1 MSYDRD
7 SLDRTARIFQFIL
20 ATIAVGTNGAILGHY
35 GLNSQLVFT
44 EALAVVAMVTSVIRL
59 FSPMRLNLMTFLYDL
74 LQTVGWGIAAAF
86 LADVSF
92 LLLDTPRHKR
102 LLTCAQ
108 ELREIKGCGF
118 SYYYYYHYP
127 QGGKCG
133 LLKST
138 VICAALSVPAWFV
151 PFVLGAWWSYFKV
164 DKVLRSFFGRSS
176 D

>member
-1 MSYDRD
+1 MNDERD
-7 SLDRTARIFQFIL
+7 ALDMTARVFQFVL
-20 ATIAVGTNGAILGHY
+20 ATIAVGTNGAILSHY
-35 GLNSQLVFT
+35 GLSSQLVFT
-44 EALAVVAMVTSVIRL
+44 EALAVVAMFTSVIRL

-74 LQTVGWGIAAAF
+74 LQTVGWAIAAAF
-86 LADVSF
+86 VAD
-92 LLLDTPRHKR
+92 
-102 LLTCAQ
+102 
-108 ELREIKGCGF
+108 ELREVKGCGF

-151 PFVLGAWWSYFKV
+151 PFVLGAWWSYFKL
-164 DKVLRSFFGRSS
+164 DKVFRSFLGRGR